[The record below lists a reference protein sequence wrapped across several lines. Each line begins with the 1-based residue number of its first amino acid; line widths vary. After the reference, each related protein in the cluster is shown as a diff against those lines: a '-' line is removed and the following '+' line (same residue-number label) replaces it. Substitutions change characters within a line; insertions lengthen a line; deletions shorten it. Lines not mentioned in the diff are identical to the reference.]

1 MKTNLRQEA
10 KKLRQEIK
18 RELKAQNSEFSQR
31 LWKRRLKRLTSITTL
46 LLLLWLL
53 PRDCAT
59 ESVPPNI
66 PARTLPKVPP
76 SPQAII
82 EKIPQ
87 ESTAPA
93 SVPPHSRPHLNVK
106 PPPQPIWLEEFQRQ
120 ISARS
125 PLLAKCAEGARA
137 PGLLRWS
144 GSVDPSSGVLSE
156 QAIESV
162 NANQALTETQQEC
175 ILRALGTLPFNFPH
189 PGDGE
194 SRRIRLILE
203 Y

>member
-1 MKTNLRQEA
+1 MKPNLKQEA

-18 RELKAQNSEFSQR
+18 RELKAQTSEFSARIQ
-31 LWKRRLKRLTSITTL
+31 KRRLRRLGAIIAL

-59 ESVPPNI
+59 ESI
-66 PARTLPKVPP
+66 PENSP
-76 SPQAII
+76 SPVGA
-82 EKIPQ
+82 KDAAK
-87 ESTAPA
+87 TASHHRGDAAKTFGACFGSPKN
-93 SVPPHSRPHLNVK
+93 RPKLNVN

-120 ISARS
+120 VSARS

-162 NANQALTETQQEC
+162 DATQALTETQQEC
-175 ILRALGTLPFNFPH
+175 ILRALGALPFNFPN
-189 PGDGE
+189 PGDRQA
-194 SRRIRLILE
+194 RRIRLLLE

>member
-1 MKTNLRQEA
+1 MKPNLKQEA

-18 RELKAQNSEFSQR
+18 RELKAQTSEFSARIQ
-31 LWKRRLKRLTSITTL
+31 KRRLRRLGAIIAL

-59 ESVPPNI
+59 ESIPENPSPQLVPKI
-66 PARTLPKVPP
+66 PPR
-76 SPQAII
+76 PQAII
-82 EKIPQ
+82 EETPQ
-87 ESTAPA
+87 RPLVPA
-93 SVPPHSRPHLNVK
+93 SVPPKNRPKLNVN

-120 ISARS
+120 VSARS

-162 NANQALTETQQEC
+162 DATQALTETQQEC
-175 ILRALGTLPFNFPH
+175 ILRALGALPFNFPN
-189 PGDGE
+189 PGDRQA
-194 SRRIRLILE
+194 RRIRLLLE